1 MISRSANW
9 VEHTASTS
17 STTIPVS
24 SWLDTNSLSTA
35 STVVVPIQAY
45 QTQPISWTSTNAS
58 VTTDILWTP
67 TVETIAVTSW
77 VVSNSATSSAT
88 TYTIT
93 NSNLLYVPAE
103 LTEADRA
110 RIQMEREAKDTA
122 RARAEALL
130 SRHLREDQRKTLREH
145 GWIQVTAKSSG
156 NRYRIYRGRSHNVRL
171 LDAHDREVASL
182 CAHPTMVVPE
192 ADCMLSQM
200 LMLELTEDRF
210 LAMANR
216 KDLLVKAATPTNRRA
231 A

>member
-1 MISRSANW
+1 MVTNTNWLAN
-9 VEHTASTS
+9 TASTS
-17 STTIPVS
+17 VTTIPVS
-24 SWLDTNSLSTA
+24 WLDTSLSTA
-35 STVVVPIQAY
+35 STVVVTTQVY
-45 QTQPISWTSTNAS
+45 QTQPLSWTSTNAS
-58 VTTDILWTP
+58 VTTDIWVP
-67 TVETIAVTSW
+67 KEETNAVTSW
-77 VVSNSATSSAT
+77 LVLNSATSSAA

-93 NSNLLYVPAE
+93 NSPILYPAE

-130 SRHLREDQRKTLREH
+130 FRHLREDQRKTLREH
-145 GWIQVTAKSSG
+145 GWIQITAKSSG

-216 KDLLVKAATPTNRRA
+216 RDLLVKTATPTNRRA